1 METINMQLNEMTLIS
16 SNKTIKNSKK
26 CWLKNTNT
34 KQTFQNYNM
43 KLNTNRKN

>member
-1 METINMQLNEMTLIS
+1 METINMWQKEMTLIS
-16 SNKTIKNSKK
+16 FNKTIKNSKK

-34 KQTFQNYNM
+34 KQTFQNYSM